1 MTAIPPGS
9 FTAWNRVVSNTGD
22 DRAWDD
28 FFRRYW
34 PVVHDWARAC
44 LGNPQAA
51 EEVATD
57 VFERLFR
64 RITNPGLDPVQ
75 PDAEGSFR
83 PYIHT
88 IVIHL
93 CKDYHTNPHRMRMLG
108 LTEAGVVCLEDPK
121 SIEDL
126 GDKLARR
133 EAMDLLMERFGALFV
148 AAIRDLKA
156 SPHFDPRSLQIFFRV
171 HRDGKRPTDVDA
183 EFGHATPGLASK
195 NANRVRDRLIGLI
208 KARLEA
214 EAGETEGLP
223 VDVEVVF
230 DELVR
235 HHESPRE

>member
-1 MTAIPPGS
+1 MPAWGTRRRPRRSPPTS
-9 FTAWNRVVSNTGD
+9 SI
-22 DRAWDD
+22 
-28 FFRRYW
+28 
-34 PVVHDWARAC
+34 
-44 LGNPQAA
+44 
-51 EEVATD
+51 
-57 VFERLFR
+57 RLFR

-121 SIEDL
+121 SIDDL

-156 SPHFDPRSLQIFFRV
+156 SPHFDPRSLQVSGSIATAS
-171 HRDGKRPTDVDA
+171 GPPTSTPNSAMPRPA
-183 EFGHATPGLASK
+183 SPARTPTACEI
-195 NANRVRDRLIGLI
+195 A
-208 KARLEA
+208 
-214 EAGETEGLP
+214 
-223 VDVEVVF
+223 
-230 DELVR
+230 
-235 HHESPRE
+235 